1 MLNNDKRQRQYE
13 QFKALHQR
21 TEAFVMPNAWDA
33 GSAKILTALGYEALG
48 TTSAGFAF
56 ASGKRDS
63 CGSFS
68 CDEILDNAGTIAKS
82 TGLPVSADLEAGF
95 GASPETC
102 ANTIKKAGSAGLV
115 GGSIEDATGN
125 STAPIYP
132 FAQAVERIHAAA
144 EQARQS
150 NIVLTARAENYL
162 WGKPDFDDTLKR
174 LIAFADAGADVLYAP
189 GLPDLQAIET
199 VCQALDKPVNVVMG
213 LSGPSWTVDE
223 LQAAG
228 VKRIS
233 TGGSLAR
240 AALGEFVRAASEI
253 KNHGSFGY
261 ASNALPDAT
270 AAAYMDSADD

>member
-1 MLNNDKRQRQYE
+1 M
-13 QFKALHQR
+13 
-21 TEAFVMPNAWDA
+21 
-33 GSAKILTALGYEALG
+33 G
-48 TTSAGFAF
+48 
-56 ASGKRDS
+56 
-63 CGSFS
+63 
-68 CDEILDNAGTIAKS
+68 
-82 TGLPVSADLEAGF
+82 
-95 GASPETC
+95 
-102 ANTIKKAGSAGLV
+102 
-115 GGSIEDATGN
+115 
-125 STAPIYP
+125 
-132 FAQAVERIHAAA
+132 
-144 EQARQS
+144 
-150 NIVLTARAENYL
+150 
-162 WGKPDFDDTLKR
+162 GKPDFDDTLKR